1 MTVVIGTDYGEVE
14 VTFYTEPGQPWGGA
28 LVHAPALR
36 IGDLTCVARLYLA
49 RDGSAKHQVG
59 TLPEDD
65 DAFDITLSGLEEDT
79 EHAVTKVYLTGPGR
93 EHALLILRQAF
104 AEATY
109 LPEFQQAQRHAKG
122 RELAKALRERNLVNT
137 LLDRAITELIDLDV
151 LSPDAS
157 LHDLPDYFCSP
168 EQHNEDIQER
178 DRLQVHLVMFAWD
191 REEQEVLD
199 NPESPLEVLNELHL
213 RKCPLARQ

>member
-28 LVHAPALR
+28 LVHAPALQ
-36 IGDLTCVARLYLA
+36 IGDLICVARLYLA

-65 DAFDITLSGLEEDT
+65 DAFDITIPTVDDT
-79 EHAVTKVYLTGPGR
+79 DHAVTKTYLNGPAR

-122 RELAKALRERNLVNT
+122 RELAKALRERNNVNT
-137 LLDRAITELIDLDV
+137 ILDRAIQELVSLDV
-151 LSPDAS
+151 LAPDAS

-168 EQHNEDIQER
+168 EQHNEDMKER
-178 DRLQVHLVMFAWD
+178 ESLRVHLKMFAWNQV
-191 REEQEVLD
+191 EQAVVD
-199 NPESPLEVLNELHL
+199 DPDSPLDELEYLHIK
-213 RKCPLARQ
+213 KCPLARQ